1 MYLRS
6 NNLVQAINLFMKNN
20 PFVSKTF
27 TTIWSTF
34 FNASKPGLNFKFIKD
49 VAFVKSKWLPL
60 YYNVGKNITNGMSY
74 VLDLEEK
81 DFKGKVFLLHDVP
94 SYFNLEAP
102 DSSGLKGFKVKQY
115 KGFLANLDA
124 FESYDAFAKNQF
136 KSNTRY
142 KFRRNQERL
151 EACFNIS
158 YSIYNESI
166 EKDKYITIMKG
177 FKALLTK
184 RFNELQKD
192 NDILDTWDYYYEL
205 IFKMLQEKRALLI
218 TICNNDKPIGVSLSF
233 LSDTTMFYAI
243 TSFDTD
249 YYRFNLG
256 HTTIIKLF
264 NWCFDNGYTIYDFS
278 KGEYEYK
285 NRWTNMDYVYEN
297 HILYDSKSVV
307 ASAVAKMVKS
317 KYALKQYLRDK
328 NMNEK
333 YVKFKFLLKGKK
345 SKVVPRRKYTIEKC
359 KEKEMLDA
367 KDLIDLNHKNY
378 SFLKP
383 IIFDELYR
391 NPEAISVL
399 NIYAIKNLDKVVYY
413 VVGEKNNY
421 KIILD

>member
-1 MYLRS
+1 
-6 NNLVQAINLFMKNN
+6 MKNN
-20 PFVSKTF
+20 PFVTKAF
-27 TTIWSTF
+27 TTIWSKF
-34 FNASKPGLNFKFIKD
+34 FNASKQGLNFKFIKN
-49 VAFVKSKWLPL
+49 VAFVKSKWFPL

-81 DFKGKVFLLHDVP
+81 DFKGNTFLLHDVP

-102 DSSGLKGFKVKQY
+102 EFSDLKCFKVKQY
-115 KGFLANLDA
+115 KGFLAKLDA

-151 EACFNIS
+151 ETCFNIS
-158 YSIYNESI
+158 YSIYNDSI
-166 EKDKYITIMKG
+166 EKDRYITIMKG

-184 RFNELQKD
+184 RFNELQKG
-192 NDILDTWDYYYEL
+192 NDILETWDYYYAL

-264 NWCFDNGYTIYDFS
+264 NWCFENGYTIYDFS

-285 NRWTNMDYVYEN
+285 NRWTNMEYVYEN
-297 HILYDSKSVV
+297 HILYDSKSLV
-307 ASAVAKMVKS
+307 ASAVAKFVKS
-317 KYALKQYLRDK
+317 KYELKQYLRDK
-328 NMNEK
+328 NVNEK
-333 YVKFKFLLKGKK
+333 YVKIKFLLKGKK
-345 SKVVPRRKYTIEKC
+345 AKTVVRRAYSIEKL
-359 KEKEMLDA
+359 KEIKVLDTMV
-367 KDLIDLNHKNY
+367 LIDLQHEKY

-383 IIFDELYR
+383 IVFDELYK
-391 NPEAISVL
+391 NPEDISVL
-399 NIYAIKNLDKVVYY
+399 NIYAIKNLDKDGYC
-413 VVGEKNNY
+413 VVGEKNKY
-421 KIILD
+421 KITFS